1 MNKIILI
8 VIVLIL
14 FLFTVI
20 NFMGI
25 NEKFNTNTNDKDD
38 SINSNIVVLNRILR
52 TSNLRDIKQKY
63 NSLTSFK
70 L

>member
-25 NEKFNTNTNDKDD
+25 NEKFNTNDKDD

-52 TSNLRDIKQKY
+52 SSNLRDIKQKY

>member
-14 FLFTVI
+14 FFFTVI
-20 NFMGI
+20 NFIGI
-25 NEKFNTNTNDKDD
+25 NESFNTNNKDD

-52 TSNLRDIKQKY
+52 TSNMKELKQKY
-63 NSLTSFK
+63 NSLSSFN